1 MFTTRTATTLVPLY
15 RQVSN
20 DLAQAILRGTIS
32 AGAAVPTEEALCA
45 QYGVSR
51 ITVRKALDELEER
64 HLVVRRRG
72 VGTFATGP
80 ERSGKQ
86 VTLTGYIDEVLSI
99 NRLAVMR
106 QATVRPPA
114 ELLEHVRIPDHV
126 RLQLF
131 EGVNYMADD
140 APLVHL
146 RLYYP
151 PAIARYIDAAGL
163 EGPLPPI
170 KHVERQ
176 ARVQAH
182 HAEQVMVPAVVT
194 GNIAKRLKLKSGT
207 PVLRAIRAY
216 YDADGQPIEMFDAHY
231 HPSHYRYTATLYPR
245 AGSAS
250 APEGAAA
257 PSRSSTRR

>member
-1 MFTTRTATTLVPLY
+1 MFTSPTATTLVPLY

-20 DLAQAILRGTIS
+20 DLAQAILRGTIP

-45 QYGVSR
+45 QYSVSR

-64 HLVVRRRG
+64 HLVVRRQG

-80 ERSGKQ
+80 ERSSKQ
-86 VTLTGYIDEVLSI
+86 VTLTGYIDEVLST
-99 NRLAVMR
+99 NRLVVMR
-106 QATVRPPA
+106 RALVRPPA
-114 ELLEHVRIPDHV
+114 ELLEHVRIADHV

-131 EGVNYMADD
+131 EGVNYVTDD

-151 PAIARYIDAAGL
+151 PDIARHVTAAGL
-163 EGPLPPI
+163 AGPLPPI
-170 KHVERQ
+170 KYVEQQ
-176 ARVQAH
+176 ADVQVH
-182 HAEQVMVPAVVT
+182 HAEQIMVPAVVT
-194 GNIAKRLKLKSGT
+194 GTIAKRLKLKAGT

-216 YDADGQPIEMFDAHY
+216 YDTDDKPIEIFDACY

-250 APEGAAA
+250 APETPAAT
-257 PSRSSTRR
+257 SRSSTRR